1 MIPVTHLAAVGIA
14 LNANHNNAKRILE
27 NRHKYFPSS
36 HPTSD
41 SNIDKGEPVSSF
53 NTNTK
58 SWNDAVNVT
67 KEAQEMTKNL
77 MKILGVEIDD

>member
-1 MIPVTHLAAVGIA
+1 MIPATHLAAVSIA
-14 LNANHNNAKRILE
+14 LSANHNNAKRILK
-27 NRHKYFPSS
+27 NNHKYSSSS
-36 HPTSD
+36 HLTSD
-41 SNIDKGEPVSSF
+41 SNIDKNEPVSSF

-77 MKILGVEIDD
+77 MKILGMEIK